1 MSISA
6 TKSDISKVRQG
17 IVQLKYRADGFKF
30 QPNKYNQMAQNI
42 SFGFKFL
49 TNAERLKVTK
59 VGKVRHGMISRKVQI
74 YSTDMYKKLAI
85 SFTWGFLGAQT
96 ALQIHFLN

>member
-1 MSISA
+1 MGES
-6 TKSDISKVRQG
+6 KSDISKVRQG

-49 TNAERLKVTK
+49 TNAERLKVTN
-59 VGKVRHGMISRKVQI
+59 VGKVRHGMISRKYIFNQPI
-74 YSTDMYKKLAI
+74 CTRSSQSPSLGGFWGPKPRYKFI
-85 SFTWGFLGAQT
+85 F
-96 ALQIHFLN
+96 